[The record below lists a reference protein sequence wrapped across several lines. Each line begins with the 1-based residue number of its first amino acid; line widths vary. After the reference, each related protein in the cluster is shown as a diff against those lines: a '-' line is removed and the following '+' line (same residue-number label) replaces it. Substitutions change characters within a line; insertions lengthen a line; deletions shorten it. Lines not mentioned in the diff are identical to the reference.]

1 VSASVF
7 SWIVAVSYLEC
18 FPLASARI
26 ADCYELAFAALGYKL
41 EPIASY
47 CVLCIVYCVLCIV
60 YCVLYILL
68 QSVVSPLDVLWY
80 SMRTRFAVRTANN
93 ASASASAFG
102 GLGLGRRPS
111 PSPVVCS
118 RLLRFSHPTGG

>member
-18 FPLASARI
+18 FPLASAGI

-60 YCVLYILL
+60 YCVLCIVYFAAVCSLPSRRTL
-68 QSVVSPLDVLWY
+68 VQYEDTVCCPY
-80 SMRTRFAVRTANN
+80 SEQRFCFCFCFWWARVEEAPISF
-93 ASASASAFG
+93 AG
-102 GLGLGRRPS
+102 GL
-111 PSPVVCS
+111 
-118 RLLRFSHPTGG
+118 